1 MVQMLNFMVYVFYHN
16 LKNIS
21 IGNRKK
27 ERVRGR
33 ERKEGREGGRELQS
47 VYRDTLKYN
56 TEKIK

>member
-33 ERKEGREGGRELQS
+33 ERKEGKKKGRKEEREEGSSR
-47 VYRDTLKYN
+47 VF
-56 TEKIK
+56 TETP

>member
-33 ERKEGREGGRELQS
+33 ERKEGNNINGVG
-47 VYRDTLKYN
+47 
-56 TEKIK
+56 KIRLERA